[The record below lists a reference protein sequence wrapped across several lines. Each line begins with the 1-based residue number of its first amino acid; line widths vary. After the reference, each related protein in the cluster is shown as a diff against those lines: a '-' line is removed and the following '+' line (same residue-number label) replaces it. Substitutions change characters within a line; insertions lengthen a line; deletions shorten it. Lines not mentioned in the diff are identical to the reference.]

1 MITYSTHIDDR
12 TYLLFSRFMF
22 ILAVGVAVY
31 KYENVLFTTQSN
43 KTAVIQFSTHR
54 VTFLTHAHSQK
65 IRQPPV
71 QMYLIVFENK

>member
-12 TYLLFSRFMF
+12 TYLVLSRFMF

-43 KTAVIQFSTHR
+43 KQLLSNLVRTVC
-54 VTFLTHAHSQK
+54 FLNNFPQAYS
-65 IRQPPV
+65 
-71 QMYLIVFENK
+71 